1 MLLPE
6 AGRGPQPQGAMP
18 AHTWFGAPSL
28 QTMGMPASVVSS
40 HPIGVMLQ
48 QPRET
53 KPRVLLTATVPPR
66 HGSDSVLATQAAGS
80 TASSPDQPTHSTRA
94 RAGPTVWSSSHA
106 CQCLATQQCR
116 VASSFPRA
124 KSSRDLTK
132 TDGEETGQKDRRAA
146 KQTESSASGARVK
159 SGFSALTTFRAQQIH
174 PDPPADG
181 ESRPVLKPPRL
192 PARPPPAVARPAN
205 RLTGLPSSPVSS
217 FRTFTAVQSQ
227 VMPVLR
233 SKPHGGC
240 PPRPE

>member
-6 AGRGPQPQGAMP
+6 AARGPQPQGAMP

-28 QTMGMPASVVSS
+28 QTVGTPASVVSS
-40 HPIGVMLQ
+40 RPVGVMLQ

-53 KPRVLLTATVPPR
+53 KPRVLLTATEPPR
-66 HGSDSVLATQAAGS
+66 HGSDSILATQAAGS
-80 TASSPDQPTHSTRA
+80 TASSPDQPTHGTRA
-94 RAGPTVWSSSHA
+94 WAGPTVWSSSHA
-106 CQCLATQQCR
+106 CQWLATQRCR

-146 KQTESSASGARVK
+146 KQTESGASGARVK

-192 PARPPPAVARPAN
+192 PARPPPAMARPAN
-205 RLTGLPSSPVSS
+205 RLTGLSSSPVSS
-217 FRTFTAVQSQ
+217 FRTFAAVQSQ
-227 VMPVLR
+227 VTPVLR